1 MVYHCDKAEE
11 KTAKPAATDPELTH
25 IGPGGDARM
34 VDVGGKDITRRRARA
49 GCRISMNERAFAAL
63 TGGNLPKGDA
73 MCVARIAGIQA
84 AKKTSDLIPL
94 CHPLPLDHVAIDFI
108 PDRHNRSVSVEAVVT
123 TSSRTGVEMEAL
135 VAVSAAALALYDMV
149 KAVDREMVIS
159 DVCLLEKSG
168 GRRGHYV
175 REGEVPR
182 PNPDVSEKDS
192 PEQKSSGASADS
204 ATGEVV
210 AVSVSDRSGIPN
222 QIVGEVVAVSVSE
235 HKGVAKANV
244 SLVHLEVGVGIKG
257 DVHGGDHDR
266 QVSLLAEESIDKV
279 RAKGLDVP
287 PGRMAENITTR
298 GIVLHELELGTR
310 FRLGDE
316 AVVVLTKIGKEC
328 HNPCAIYHQV
338 GDCVMP
344 REGIFVKVCTPGTVK
359 PGDKVEVLK
368 D

>member
-1 MVYHCDKAEE
+1 MVRAGKSEE
-11 KTAKPAATDPELTH
+11 NTAKPATADPGLTH

-49 GCRISMNERAFAAL
+49 GCRLSMNERAFAAL

-84 AKKTSDLIPL
+84 AKKTSELIPL
-94 CHPLPLDHVAIDFI
+94 CHPLPLDHVVIDFTA
-108 PDRHNRSVSVEAVVT
+108 DSRSRSVSIEAVVT

-135 VAVSAAALALYDMV
+135 VAVSAAALTLYDMV
-149 KAVDREMVIS
+149 KAVDREMVINEIR
-159 DVCLLEKSG
+159 LLEKSG

-175 REGEVPR
+175 RKGEAPQ
-182 PNPDVSEKDS
+182 PDPDSSEKDL
-192 PEQKSSGASADS
+192 PEQKSSGTATGS

-210 AVSVSDRSGIPN
+210 AVSTSDRRSIPT
-222 QIVGEVVAVSVSE
+222 QTVGEVIAVSVSDR
-235 HKGVAKANV
+235 KGVAKKNV
-244 SLVHLEVGVGIKG
+244 SLVRLEVGVGIKG

-279 RAKGLDVP
+279 RAKGLDVA

-298 GIVLHELELGTR
+298 GIVLHKLELGTR
-310 FRLGDE
+310 FRLGDK

-344 REGIFVKVCTPGTVK
+344 REGVFVKVCTPGTVK
-359 PGDKVEVLK
+359 SGDRVEVLK